1 MAICLSFAFLAC
13 LEKNLHGLAI
23 VGYSKPEIP
32 RTLQESILLNHQNY
46 GAYSYNVMD
55 IPQVKMDNYTEANFE
70 VQVSPGFGNEVLPLK
85 LNLSE
90 TQWIQTNIHAFT
102 LNQVLVNGSTLKREF
117 LKMVPGKTD
126 TGILTMNTYHLA
138 FQLPSGKYTL
148 HYQYKPEPIYLVL
161 RKVSLLILKI
171 WIIVTVLIEGVLFFS
186 KYRIF
191 NLQK

>member
-1 MAICLSFAFLAC
+1 M
-13 LEKNLHGLAI
+13 HGLAI

-102 LNQVLVNGSTLKREF
+102 WNQILVNGSPLKKEL
-117 LKMVPGKTD
+117 LKMVPGKID
-126 TGILTMNTYHLA
+126 TGKLKMNTYHLV
-138 FQLPSGKYTL
+138 FQLPSGEYTL
-148 HYQYKPEPIYLVL
+148 HYQFKPEPIYLVL